1 MENKRRHGRSEFCGN
16 MSNWGR
22 LECKM
27 YRVWCGKINRK
38 FGLDP
43 KDKQFSS
50 SSYHKVGSIFSY
62 REAPDHYHHSGIIAK
77 EQTYYYFKASNHC
90 GFLLWLCQTSVQ
102 YHGAR

>member
-50 SSYHKVGSIFSY
+50 SSYHKESWIHLLIQGSSRSLPPFRDYS
-62 REAPDHYHHSGIIAK
+62 
-77 EQTYYYFKASNHC
+77 
-90 GFLLWLCQTSVQ
+90 
-102 YHGAR
+102 